1 MEYYVISSY
10 SQFGRMEL
18 IVLNKNIAP
27 LIIII
32 IIANTYK
39 APLTTQKKVSR
50 RCPKNIL
57 FRLK

>member
-10 SQFGRMEL
+10 SQFGRLEL
-18 IVLNKNIAP
+18 IVLNKSIAP

-39 APLTTQKKVSR
+39 APLTKKKGSLDAV
-50 RCPKNIL
+50 
-57 FRLK
+57 LKIYYLD